1 MVGVLHHIA
10 GFLAVLERTGRAP
23 WARHWPLLF
32 IGLAAFLF
40 ARDDPEAWPFGPL
53 GFWRGSPSAP
63 SSSTT
68 SSWCWCSVSGSAN
81 GSCTPAACAPPA
93 PRLSS
98 RCWRPWAPGCS
109 SRTRPVSKTSR
120 RCTSCRL
127 PTYRCASS
135 DVAWDER
142 VGSSCGCRRR
152 QSRVGLGL
160 VASAGSD
167 RRVAPAVPEELSV
180 PRSPLSIAP

>member
-81 GSCTPAACAPPA
+81 GSCTPAACAPPS

-109 SRTRPVSKTSR
+109 SRTRSVSKTSR
-120 RCTSCRL
+120 RCTSWRL
-127 PTYRCASS
+127 PTYRWRPRMLHGMGAMARAAAA
-135 DVAWDER
+135 VA
-142 VGSSCGCRRR
+142 G
-152 QSRVGLGL
+152 QSRVGLRL
-160 VASAGSD
+160 VAGAGSD

-180 PRSPLSIAP
+180 PRSPLRIAP